1 MTLYDKG
8 RLQLSQA
15 PSIDNEPFVRKSCV
29 LHHDNRIETARSPIG
44 AFRSIAAGSTNTGRS
59 TRST

>member
-44 AFRSIAAGSTNTGRS
+44 AFRSIAASSTDTACPSRS
-59 TRST
+59 A

>member
-29 LHHDNRIETARSPIG
+29 LHHDNRVEGAGLPIAALRAVTASSTDTARSS
-44 AFRSIAAGSTNTGRS
+44 RSA
-59 TRST
+59 